1 MTELKPELLLQAYA
15 VGVFPMAETRDDSR
29 LFFVDPDHRGILPLD
44 DFHIPRRLARTLRQ
58 GKFTIRYNHDFASV
72 LQLCAEAAPD
82 RPNTWINLEIER
94 LYNVLHERGQCHSVE
109 CWQEGKLV
117 GGLYG
122 VALGGAFFG
131 ESMFSRARDASK
143 IALCHLVARL
153 RAGGFVLLDTQFIT
167 DHLAQFGT
175 IEVARPV
182 YKKQLQAAI
191 STAATFFPEN
201 YPEDGDWA
209 LVSGFLQSTSQTS

>member
-182 YKKQLQAAI
+182 YKQQLQAAI